1 MKPLLE
7 HLPPEGEESFFAKAF
22 DLPYFAT
29 PWHYHHEFELVLI
42 VKSQGKRFI
51 GNYVSD
57 FQDGDLTFLGPNLP
71 HLYRNTPAYY
81 EQNPAFRAQSIV
93 IHFLEDSIGKDFLA
107 LPQAKKLHGL
117 FERSHQGMDILAETK
132 RVVSRKMRE
141 LLQTQ
146 GMERLIRLLDIL
158 NLLADTT
165 DYALI
170 SDPGIVGHNPLDTDR
185 LDAVFGY
192 ILQNFNGEIRLEEVA
207 NLVHMTRTSFCRFF
221 RERTK
226 RNFSSFLAD
235 VRLDHAAKLLAE
247 SNSSIVQISYCCGY
261 NNLSNFNR
269 QFKEKHGLSPRE
281 YRHAYACI
289 TK

>member
-7 HLPPEGEESFFAKAF
+7 HLPLEGEESFFAKAF
-22 DLPYFAT
+22 DLPHFST
-29 PWHYHHEFELVLI
+29 PWHYHPEFELVLI

-57 FQDGDLTFLGPNLP
+57 FQDGDVTFLGPNLP
-71 HLYRNTPAYY
+71 HLYRNTPSYY
-81 EQNPAFRAQSIV
+81 EQDPLCRAQSIV

-132 RVVSRKMRE
+132 RVVGRKMRE
-141 LLQTQ
+141 LIQTQ

-158 NLLADTT
+158 NLLADTA

-170 SDPGIVGHNPLDTDR
+170 SDPGIVGHNPVDMDR
-185 LDAVFGY
+185 LDTVFGY
-192 ILQNFNGEIRLEEVA
+192 ILQNFDREIRLEEVA

-226 RNFSSFLAD
+226 RNFSGFLTE

-247 SNSSIVQISYCCGY
+247 SNSSIVQISYSCGY

-281 YRHAYACI
+281 YRHAYACNI
-289 TK
+289 

>member
-1 MKPLLE
+1 VKPLLE
-7 HLPPEGEESFFAKAF
+7 HLPTQGEESFFAKAF

-29 PWHYHHEFELVLI
+29 PWHYHPEFELVLV

-71 HLYRNTPAYY
+71 HLYRNPPAYY
-81 EQNPAFRAQSIV
+81 EQNPALRAQSIV
-93 IHFLEDSIGKDFLA
+93 IHFREDSIGRDFLA

-117 FERSHQGMDILAETK
+117 FERSHQGMDILGETK
-132 RVVSRKMRE
+132 REVSRKMRE
-141 LLQTQ
+141 LLGTQ

-158 NLLADTT
+158 NVLADTT

-170 SDPGIVGHNPLDTDR
+170 SDPGIVGHNPVDTDR

-192 ILQNFNGEIRLEEVA
+192 ILQNFNREIRLEEVA
-207 NLVHMTRTSFCRFF
+207 DLVHMTRTSFCRFF
-221 RERTK
+221 KERTK
-226 RNFSSFLAD
+226 RNFSGFLAD

-247 SNSSIVQISYCCGY
+247 SNGSIVQISYACGY

-269 QFKEKHGLSPRE
+269 QFKEKHGVSPRE
-281 YRHAYACI
+281 YRHAYAGS